1 MTISPLTDQA
11 YVTSQKSGR
20 GGVVI
25 DHFIVHHAVSTNWRS
40 VLDLMMGAKEV
51 SANYIIGTGGEIIS
65 VVPEEYRAW
74 TSSSAVWDGRSITVE
89 VCNESLTG
97 FDPNGP
103 DAWPISNAAAAS
115 LAALIADVGQRYGF
129 TPSRDGKASTV
140 LGHRDLANW
149 FDASY
154 ETVCPGNYLYNRL
167 PIIAAGGEAAAKTN
181 TIQEDPMF
189 NLTFRTDG
197 AGMCTSIF
205 GTSGVG
211 TQQLYELLFRVRN
224 APQLATPFRGDWT
237 PGAYAGKPDTLNAA
251 EYAIIDGFLALHR
264 KAGLAGIQ
272 LDDAKLRAALSDALK
287 GAVVNVDT
295 QVDAAELAEAFEEVI
310 PRVSAAIVKQA
321 GEKLS
326 A

>member
-1 MTISPLTDQA
+1 MTISPLTNQA
-11 YVTSQKSGR
+11 YVTSQKSSRNGAN
-20 GGVVI
+20 V
-25 DHFIVHHAVSTNWRS
+25 DHFIVHHAVSKNWRS

-51 SANYIIGTGGEIIS
+51 SANYIIGNGGEIIS

-74 TSSSAVWDGRSITVE
+74 TSSSSAWDGRSITVE
-89 VCNESLTG
+89 VCNESLDPATG
-97 FDPNGP
+97 Y
-103 DAWPISNAAAAS
+103 AISAKAEES
-115 LAALIADVGQRYGF
+115 LANLIADVGVRYGF

-140 LGHRDLANW
+140 LGHRDLADW
-149 FDASY
+149 FGDSY
-154 ETVCPGNYLYNRL
+154 ATQCPGNYLYDRL
-167 PIIAAGGEAAAKTN
+167 PIIAAGGEAAAKTQP
-181 TIQEDPMF
+181 IQEDPMF
-189 NLTFRTDG
+189 NLTFRDDG

-251 EYAIIDGFLALHR
+251 EYAIVDSFLALHR

-295 QVDAAELAEAFEEVI
+295 QVDAAELAKAFEQII

-321 GEKLS
+321 GEKLAS
-326 A
+326 